1 MSFIAQP
8 MGGTESLF
16 SLVFSIWHYRIIS
29 NLFYFHRVRVFAPF
43 TPFLT
48 EHMYQ
53 NLKHLVDWS
62 KKEEETNKRSVHA
75 FTEQFYRSNLLVRFT
90 GQKMS
95 KKNGYSF
102 LPIKFTSSFMVKNC
116 ICTFYVKEFYLFIK
130 RNFCW
135 VKNTNHKKVL
145 ENLMVKIG
153 Q

>member
-16 SLVFSIWHYRIIS
+16 SLVFSIWQYRIIS

-75 FTEQFYRSNLLVRFT
+75 FTEQFYRSDLLVLFTVIVFYQSNLLVLLWLKIVSVPF
-90 GQKMS
+90 MS
-95 KKNGYSF
+95 KNFIYS
-102 LPIKFTSSFMVKNC
+102 
-116 ICTFYVKEFYLFIK
+116 
-130 RNFCW
+130 
-135 VKNTNHKKVL
+135 
-145 ENLMVKIG
+145 
-153 Q
+153 